1 MVGTAMS
8 FMPGESAQF
17 VTSTQRP
24 SPLSAATD
32 YRVTDPCITASAA
45 IVARDVQMA
54 FQTGEETYW
63 VLRGIDLDIAEG
75 TFQFLMGPSG
85 VGKTTLLSILAGI
98 LTPTAGHVALLGR
111 TITLLSKAEAAQ
123 FRLDQVGFIFQ
134 EFNLISALT
143 VLENVEL
150 AFNLKGI
157 RGKAARRQARS
168 LLEQVNLTNRAQQ
181 FPRSLSGGE
190 KQRVAIAR
198 GLAGNPRI
206 VFADEP
212 TASLDSRNGQIVVNL
227 LRQLAHE
234 QHCTVLMATHDH
246 RFTGLA
252 DRIIYLEDG
261 RLKH

>member
-1 MVGTAMS
+1 MRLTQAGFQRGFTKSTA
-8 FMPGESAQF
+8 
-17 VTSTQRP
+17 STQQA
-24 SPLSAATD
+24 SSVTTDHFATAL
-32 YRVTDPCITASAA
+32 VTDSAA

-54 FQTGEETYW
+54 FQTGGEAEW
-63 VLRGIDLDIAEG
+63 VLQGIDLDIAEG
-75 TFQFLMGPSG
+75 TLQFLMGPSG
-85 VGKTTLLSILAGI
+85 VGKTTLLSVLAGI

-150 AFNLKGI
+150 ALNLKGI
-157 RGKAARRQARS
+157 RGKVARRQARS
-168 LLEQVNLTNRAQQ
+168 LLEQVNLTNRAEQ

-212 TASLDSRNGQIVVNL
+212 TASLDSRNGQIAVNI

-252 DRIIYLEDG
+252 DRIFYLEDG
-261 RLKH
+261 RLKN